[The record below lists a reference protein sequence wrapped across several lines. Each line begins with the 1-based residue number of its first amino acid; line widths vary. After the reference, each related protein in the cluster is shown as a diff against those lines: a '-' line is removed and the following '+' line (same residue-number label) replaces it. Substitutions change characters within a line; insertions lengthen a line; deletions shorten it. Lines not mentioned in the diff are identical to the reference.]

1 MDPDFENTMRKCN
14 CMSAIRRAA
23 TDSESVNKAS
33 QPRDVSVTVEGEA
46 AVEGVVTVQVEV
58 TVEVEADEVEV
69 FISGAEVVAN
79 VEVSV
84 EADTEVETNIAEAE
98 VAEINAPSGE
108 HPDPASLIPRN
119 LAIDLVSDFENEELV
134 GPTSRQPTIANPLP
148 SSEDIES
155 SNQAPMSSC
164 AAIPVYTKGNFEKV

>member
-1 MDPDFENTMRKCN
+1 M
-14 CMSAIRRAA
+14 
-23 TDSESVNKAS
+23 
-33 QPRDVSVTVEGEA
+33 
-46 AVEGVVTVQVEV
+46 
-58 TVEVEADEVEV
+58 
-69 FISGAEVVAN
+69 
-79 VEVSV
+79 
-84 EADTEVETNIAEAE
+84 EADTEAETNVAEAE

-164 AAIPVYTKGNFEKV
+164 AAIPVYTKGNFEEVYVASIQRPLIMVENQFSQLQWSETDVQVNPPATEIEV